1 MGLAR
6 YLWLRSKRRLRMR
19 LTVWLTLL
27 RDFAASVMTE
37 IELPP
42 GDRPPASGSVLHRV
56 APRSGIDEYR
66 WAGLG

>member
-1 MGLAR
+1 
-6 YLWLRSKRRLRMR
+6 MR
-19 LTVWLTLL
+19 LTVWLAFL

-42 GDRPPASGSVLHRV
+42 DDRPPASGSVLHRV